1 MARAVDTEKLSDE
14 SIALLD
20 DAIRKGQFT
29 LSNGLVMKL
38 EADQIIRVAQWVVQ
52 NLKTKKPKFVAD
64 TSELGLKPTR
74 RTADGPQD

>member
-14 SIALLD
+14 SLALLD

-29 LSNGLVMKL
+29 LSTGKLLTL

-52 NLKTKKPKFVAD
+52 NLKTKKPRFVAD
-64 TSELGLKPTR
+64 TSELGLRPTR
-74 RTADGPQD
+74 RTADDAT